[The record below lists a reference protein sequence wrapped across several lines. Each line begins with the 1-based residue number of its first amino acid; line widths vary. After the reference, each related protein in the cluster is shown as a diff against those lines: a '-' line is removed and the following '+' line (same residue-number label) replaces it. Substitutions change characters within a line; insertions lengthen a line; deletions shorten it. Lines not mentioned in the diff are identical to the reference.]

1 MSFFWWSFGAM
12 GSAASITILV
22 LYFVV
27 ATSSSQLQLNSNW
40 TLFNA
45 NSSIIIEEIS
55 LPSGVYTALQEAHH
69 VDSVLYSYNDV
80 NLRWI
85 AMETWTYTLDFSV
98 PKEIF
103 NSEYIILTLHGVDT
117 VAELTFNGVMLQ
129 TSTGKDELDNMFT
142 RYRFDVKRYA
152 EDPFFE
158 GRSYISITIKSPVAA
173 AKALAQKH
181 LITPPECP
189 PNVYHGECHMNFL
202 RKMQAS
208 FSWDWGPAVP
218 SDITVRLEEDLKE
231 KVWHVEVVVYM
242 EAGTAINTVHGD
254 LRVILADFPGTKKE
268 LNLNEKTDKNGELA
282 IKTTLDVQSKD
293 VELWWPNGYGR
304 QKLYVLQAV
313 FDPRG
318 MSSFYP
324 MNQEQVTKSV
334 KIGFRTIEVVQEVM
348 DDDPSKGL
356 SFFFRVNGVP
366 IFMKGTNWIPSSILP
381 EKSFTPSRVKQLL
394 SAVKTSHMNM
404 IRVWGGGIYEDDR
417 FYELTDTYGILIW
430 HDLMFA
436 CAMYPVFPDFL
447 ASVREEVRQNVRRI
461 QSHPSVAI
469 WATNNENEVALVQ
482 NWYQTSHDR
491 KRFEEEYRKLYIDV
505 VKAEVEA
512 NDPWR
517 ECLSSSP
524 SNGRHTET
532 EGWISKDPQD
542 WHYVLLD
549 SILSPSDNMSQ
560 MIDHRQHSPLRN
572 FPMGILIRRHLPLES
587 ITGDPRTVL
596 EAFIYFSQV
605 SQAMAIKTETEVYR
619 ANRIGPMN
627 TMGALFWQLNDVW
640 VAPSW
645 SSIEFNGNYK
655 ILQHWVRQF
664 MAPLHI
670 IPLVDRAKNV
680 RIYIVRDSLGVN
692 QTLTVKLHLYNW
704 GGFDVMEKS
713 GFIYFLIED
722 PAHRIISTNFIFPVK
737 LRDAEGIQDP
747 HIDVVI
753 ASTRCSFSV
762 SQISLEVKA
771 RAPAIFVSQA
781 MAIKTET
788 EVYRANR
795 IGPMN
800 TMGAL
805 FWQLNDVWVAP
816 SWSSIEFNGN
826 YKILQHWVRQFMAP
840 LHIIPLVDRAKNVRI
855 YIVRDS
861 LGVNQTLTVKLHL
874 YNWGGFDVKLE
885 KSWTLNMLRDAEGI
899 QDPHIDVVIAS
910 TRCSFSVSQ
919 ISLEVK
925 ARAPAIFVYLQIYNS
940 EIPRYT
946 LSKNGYIQLEPV
958 QMIRLEFENDNCY
971 TQLVKN
977 DVRILTINDYLKTI

>member
-1 MSFFWWSFGAM
+1 MSCFWWSFGAM

-117 VAELTFNGVMLQ
+117 VAEVSFNGVMLQ

-218 SDITVRLEEDLKE
+218 SSGIWRPVVLEYYDSVLIRDITVRLEEDLKE

-242 EAGTAINTVHGD
+242 EAGTALNTVHGD

-524 SNGRHTET
+524 SNGRNTEA

-542 WHYVLLD
+542 WHYGDIHYYNYDLDAWDNTIYPRPRFVSEYGFQSLPSLSSLD
-549 SILSPSDNMSQ
+549 SILSSRDNMSQ

-704 GGFDVMEKS
+704 GGFDVKLEKSWTLNMMENTAVLLDTVNFANIFGSQVMEKS

-737 LRDAEGIQDP
+737 
-747 HIDVVI
+747 
-753 ASTRCSFSV
+753 
-762 SQISLEVKA
+762 
-771 RAPAIFVSQA
+771 
-781 MAIKTET
+781 
-788 EVYRANR
+788 
-795 IGPMN
+795 
-800 TMGAL
+800 
-805 FWQLNDVWVAP
+805 
-816 SWSSIEFNGN
+816 
-826 YKILQHWVRQFMAP
+826 
-840 LHIIPLVDRAKNVRI
+840 
-855 YIVRDS
+855 
-861 LGVNQTLTVKLHL
+861 
-874 YNWGGFDVKLE
+874 
-885 KSWTLNMLRDAEGI
+885 LRDAEGI